1 MSLLE
6 RAVSR
11 RDRPPAQLAEVKCFR
26 FQLSTASL
34 VSGVS
39 GVSGSEGAFYVME
52 ALSSAYSLGKETC
65 GCRLSMKHLFLMREQ
80 QGQTA
85 MDPSGSKLWTFDAS
99 PQPFEIGL

>member
-11 RDRPPAQLAEVKCFR
+11 RDRPPAQLAEVKYFR
-26 FQLSTASL
+26 FHLSTASL
-34 VSGVS
+34 
-39 GVSGSEGAFYVME
+39 VSGSEGAFYVME

-99 PQPFEIGL
+99 PRPFEIGL